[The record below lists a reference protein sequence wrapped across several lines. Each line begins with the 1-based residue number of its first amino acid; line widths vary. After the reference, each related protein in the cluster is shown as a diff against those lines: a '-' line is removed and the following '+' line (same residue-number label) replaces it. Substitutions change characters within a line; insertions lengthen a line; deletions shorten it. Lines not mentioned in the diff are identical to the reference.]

1 MIWHKI
7 HAKTEGKSCSQK
19 QFFWWQCKNS
29 MQRTERKIFLKTVLS
44 DDDAQN
50 SGKAGGQISLK
61 KQTESLHKTAFSSSL
76 ILHFS
81 RHTFFSILEKVWR
94 QRPSLIAPWR
104 HQNYSSILIY
114 IAYSF
119 ISSSCYP
126 STSLKAS
133 YNIFLTHIIFFTLT

>member
-1 MIWHKI
+1 
-7 HAKTEGKSCSQK
+7 
-19 QFFWWQCKNS
+19 

-61 KQTESLHKTAFSSSL
+61 IQTESLHKTAFSSSL

-81 RHTFFSILEKVWR
+81 RHAFSSILKKVLTSSATSNR
-94 QRPSLIAPWR
+94 AMTSSK
-104 HQNYSSILIY
+104 YSSILIY
-114 IAYSF
+114 MAYSF

-133 YNIFLTHIIFFTLT
+133 YNIFLTHIIFFTLTTILLHYQ